1 MLTMAKLG
9 VPKLAVA
16 CWLNSETLIEEV
28 PLLSTCAAAATATA
42 AATAMVSK
50 YQFEFAA
57 KNSDFFGIFGTKF
70 KLIFE
75 KA

>member
-1 MLTMAKLG
+1 MLFYELK
-9 VPKLAVA
+9 

-28 PLLSTCAAAATATA
+28 PLLSTCAAAAAAAAATATA

-57 KNSDFFGIFGTKF
+57 KNSDFFGILGAKF

>member
-1 MLTMAKLG
+1 MLFYELK
-9 VPKLAVA
+9 

-28 PLLSTCAAAATATA
+28 PLLSTCAATATA
-42 AATAMVSK
+42 AAAAAMVSK

-57 KNSDFFGIFGTKF
+57 KNSDFFGILGAKF

>member
-1 MLTMAKLG
+1 MLFYELK
-9 VPKLAVA
+9 

-28 PLLSTCAAAATATA
+28 PLLSTCATA
-42 AATAMVSK
+42 AAAAAMVSK

-57 KNSDFFGIFGTKF
+57 KNLDFFGILGAKF

>member
-1 MLTMAKLG
+1 MLFYELK
-9 VPKLAVA
+9 

-28 PLLSTCAAAATATA
+28 PLLSTCAAAAATA
-42 AATAMVSK
+42 AATATAMVSK

-57 KNSDFFGIFGTKF
+57 KNSDFFGIFGAKF